1 MRLLDPQR
9 IVPGNA
15 MPDMAMS
22 EADARAYLD
31 TLRLEKRAAAARL
44 DNAFRSAISTRPGKA
59 G

>member
-15 MPDMAMS
+15 MPDRGMS
-22 EADARAYLD
+22 EVDARAYLD

>member
-1 MRLLDPQR
+1 MWLLDAQR

-31 TLRLEKRAAAARL
+31 T
-44 DNAFRSAISTRPGKA
+44 
-59 G
+59 

>member
-1 MRLLDPQR
+1 
-9 IVPGNA
+9 
-15 MPDMAMS
+15 MPDMGMS

>member
-1 MRLLDPQR
+1 MWLLDPQC
-9 IVPGNA
+9 IVPCNA
-15 MPDMAMS
+15 MPDMGMS
-22 EADARAYLD
+22 EADARAYPD

>member
-1 MRLLDPQR
+1 
-9 IVPGNA
+9 

-31 TLRLEKRAAAARL
+31 TLRLEIRAAAARL